1 MNKNSKFQIITDNK
15 KYDYY
20 IFASDPHGRGEPWI
34 NLVKQAINKY
44 PTAKIVFGG
53 DYIDG
58 RKNSKDNLDF
68 IIQQVKENNAIALLG
83 NHEDLM
89 IDYLLGNDFIDF
101 SGESLW
107 FENGGKSTV
116 RSILLPIY
124 HHVYGAKKSIELL
137 KETPYYNFIKSL
149 PILYDTP
156 NIIFVHAGVKP
167 DKQYKDVTHYDN
179 QEDFYSYMLW
189 ERQGYWSDLKYFKHN
204 TSGKTIV
211 TGHTPTALI
220 SGQYDKT
227 NHLIKLHSLP
237 FTKCPVRI
245 IQYPGEPA
253 RIFTDNGCH
262 NKYSKHNGNVV
273 VLDYQGNIKEIFN

>member
-1 MNKNSKFQIITDNK
+1 MNQYSNFKIINDTK

-58 RKNSKDNLDF
+58 RKYSKDNLDF
-68 IIQQVKENNAIALLG
+68 IMKQVKNNNAIALLG

-89 IDYLLGNDFIDF
+89 LDYLQGNDFNDF
-101 SGESLW
+101 NGESLW
-107 FENGGKSTV
+107 FINGGKSTV

-124 HHVYGAKKSIELL
+124 HHMYGAKKSIEML
-137 KETPYYNFIKSL
+137 KQTPYYDFIKSM

-167 DKQYKDVTHYDN
+167 DKQYKDINHYKDKK
-179 QEDFYSYMLW
+179 DFYSYLLW
-189 ERQGYWSDLKYFKHN
+189 ARMEYWGKYYFNHN
-204 TSGKTIV
+204 TTGKTIV

-220 SGQYDKT
+220 SGQYDETKQFKR
-227 NHLIKLHSLP
+227 LKELP
-237 FTKCPVRI
+237 FTQCPVRI
-245 IQYPGEPA
+245 IQYPNEPA

-262 NKYSKHNGNVV
+262 KKVSKHNGNVV
-273 VLDYQGNIKEIFN
+273 VLDGQGNIKDIFN